1 MLGLSTAKTAI
12 AGAVYP
18 FSTPSR
24 LTVRDGA
31 TMHIDNNG
39 KLTLRNGSTV
49 YVENSASLLA
59 EPDSRIQVER
69 GSRLSVKTQVMA
81 DALRTYGQLVLMS
94 GGQLEI
100 RDTNTVITG
109 ARAASQPIIEVYPN
123 PAPTLVFRLVE
134 ATNDATYQYRVLNA
148 YGQAVRT
155 ATATGEKMAA
165 GLQVV
170 GLPTGPYILEVQAP
184 DGTRSLQRAEVR

>member
-109 ARAASQPIIEVYPN
+109 ARAASQPILEVYPN
-123 PAPTLVFRLVE
+123 PAPTLVFRL
-134 ATNDATYQYRVLNA
+134 
-148 YGQAVRT
+148 
-155 ATATGEKMAA
+155 
-165 GLQVV
+165 
-170 GLPTGPYILEVQAP
+170 GLPHQNFRLRFQRLRA
-184 DGTRSLQRAEVR
+184 LQRGRDFRVELADIAFPASSSRCVKFGAETLS